1 MAGTSCWIAQ
11 RVGDCLYLKSSQRI
25 LHQAHS
31 QVVCECQVSVP
42 PQPLRVL
49 QGNHHAAMRL
59 EEGSRLVTQQLG
71 LGDLWRGSQDPTF
84 LVEARRWQQEQDQG
98 RQAKSEV
105 QEIL

>member
-1 MAGTSCWIAQ
+1 
-11 RVGDCLYLKSSQRI
+11 
-25 LHQAHS
+25 
-31 QVVCECQVSVP
+31 
-42 PQPLRVL
+42 
-49 QGNHHAAMRL
+49 MRL